1 MKKALDRDGLI
12 FFKTLYKTQNL
23 VNAAYQLGIPP
34 ATASRLLAKLRETF
48 KDELFTRCAGGLA
61 ATWRVTELMPQVC
74 RILDDYEHLLEENT
88 FDPKSLV
95 RNFHIGGVD
104 HGVLFLAPAISR
116 ITTIAPGVSVEMSEI
131 TNDWPVELR
140 TGELDAVIS
149 PMESVPEGCHYL
161 PLLENCTNKFV
172 CRPGH
177 PLEKL
182 AGEKGHLTMEDI
194 LRYGFVE
201 VTWRPTNFFR
211 LLKSREDAEYAKR
224 RVVFRTPYFIGATRV
239 VASSDLIMFVSALLA
254 DWCIKKRILNA
265 LPVAAMS
272 STEGRFTPKL
282 IWHDR
287 GHNDPAMQWLRGM
300 ILSAVRNPD
309 FLAGE

>member
-12 FFKTLYKTQNL
+12 FFKTLYETQNL

-48 KDELFTRCAGGLA
+48 NDELFTRCAGGLA
-61 ATWRVTELMPQVC
+61 ATWRATELMPQV
-74 RILDDYEHLLEENT
+74 RRLLDDYERLLEEND
-88 FDPKSLV
+88 FDPKALS

-104 HGVLFLAPAISR
+104 HGVLFLAPAITR
-116 ITTIAPGVSVEMSEI
+116 ITMIAPGVSVEMNEI

-149 PMESVPEGCHYL
+149 PMESVPEGFHYL
-161 PLLENCTNKFV
+161 PLLENCANKLV

-177 PLEKL
+177 PLEEL
-182 AGEKGHLTMEDI
+182 AAEKGILSVEDI
-194 LRYGFVE
+194 LHYGFVE
-201 VTWRPTNFFR
+201 VIWRPTNFFR
-211 LLKSREDAEYAKR
+211 VLKSREDSEYAKR

-239 VASSDLIMFVSALLA
+239 VASSDLIMFVSELLA
-254 DWCIKKRILNA
+254 DWCVKKEVLHD
-265 LPVAAMS
+265 LPVAE
-272 STEGRFTPKL
+272 TLTTGGRFTPKL

-287 GHNDPAMQWLRGM
+287 SHNDPAMQWLRGM

-309 FLAGE
+309 FLSGE